1 MTILPYIHIARL
13 HRPIG
18 IFLLLWPTLWALWI
32 ASRGTPE
39 FSLLLIFCLGV
50 VIMRSAGCVIND
62 LADHKFDGFVT
73 RTVHRPLV
81 TGLLSRRH
89 AIGFAVFLLILAL
102 IPALFLDRKTMTL
115 IPVALL
121 LTLVYPLT
129 KRFFSLPQLF
139 LGLAFGWAI
148 PMVWLAVTGHLPTDA
163 WLLYAVTI
171 LWAIAYDTQYAMADR
186 DDDIVLG
193 LRSSAILFGRG
204 DRVIIAIIQLIMLLC
219 LVWIGLRRGL
229 SVGYFI
235 MVALTLPLFAWQYY
249 TTRTREPAACQAA
262 FRHNHVIGLWLFI
275 ACVAGTWS
283 S

>member
-1 MTILPYIHIARL
+1 MTILPYIRIARL

-62 LADHKFDGFVT
+62 IADQQFDGSVA
-73 RTVHRPLV
+73 RTVERPLV
-81 TGLLSRRH
+81 TGALSRRQ
-89 AIGFAVFLLILAL
+89 AVGF
-102 IPALFLDRKTMTL
+102 ALFLLVLALMVAAFLDWRTL
-115 IPVALL
+115 ALTPVALL
-121 LTLVYPLT
+121 LTFIYPLT

-139 LGLAFGWAI
+139 LGLAFGWSI
-148 PMVWLAVTGHLPTDA
+148 PMAWFAVTGHLPADA
-163 WLLYAVTI
+163 WLLYAVAI

-186 DDDIVLG
+186 DDDIKLG
-193 LRSSAILFGRG
+193 LRSSAILFGRA
-204 DRVIIAIIQLIMLLC
+204 DRAMIATIQLIMLLC
-219 LVWIGLRRGL
+219 LIWIGLRREL
-229 SVGYFI
+229 AISYFI
-235 MVALTLPLFAWQYY
+235 LVGLTLPFFAWQYY

-262 FRHNHVIGLWLFI
+262 FRHNHYVGLWLFI